1 LSLKKKRRTTV
12 RAMDRQEELHRIK
25 SIAPEIILSD
35 LGIPFVKRPSYI
47 EAPAVWRGEKRPSV
61 SIQQNDFGEWL
72 WHDFGSDKG
81 GSWID
86 LVMVLYGWDY
96 VTAVKFLREKYLGN
110 SEIQTP
116 RIIPKSQRVSTVKI
130 LEVKEVSHPA
140 LKKYLKERK
149 IEKIPEWLREFHWE
163 VKGKRFFGVGTRTIT
178 GSWTV
183 RNRLGKWNL
192 RESSNQKHSY
202 SLIEKGSPYLAVF
215 EGLFDA
221 LTWEQLDLKETDILI
236 LNSVSNLGRALEVF
250 RKYEVLILGLD
261 NDDSG
266 NLARRKIESQY
277 GEKVLN
283 LWFSAEDLNEAFR
296 KGEKIELLLLDY

>member
-1 LSLKKKRRTTV
+1 V
-12 RAMDRQEELHRIK
+12 DRQEELHRIK
-25 SIAPEIILSD
+25 SVAPEIILND
-35 LGIPFVKRPSYI
+35 LGIPFIKRPSYV
-47 EAPAVWRGEKRPSV
+47 EAAAVWRGEKRPSV

-86 LVMVLYGWDY
+86 LVMVIYGWDY
-96 VTAVKFLREKYLGN
+96 VTAVKFLREKYLGAF
-110 SEIQTP
+110 EIQIP
-116 RIIPKSQRVSTVKI
+116 KIIPKSQRVSIVKI

-149 IEKIPEWLREFHWE
+149 IEKIPGWLRELHWE

-183 RNRLGKWNL
+183 RNRLGKWNI
-192 RESSNQKHSY
+192 RESSNQRHSY

-221 LTWEQLDLKETDILI
+221 LTWEQLGLKETDILI
-236 LNSVSNLGRALEVF
+236 LNSVSNLDRALEVF

-261 NDDSG
+261 NDNSG
-266 NLARRKIESQY
+266 NLTRRKIESQY
-277 GEKVLN
+277 SERILN
-283 LWFSAEDLNEAFR
+283 LWFSAKDLNEAFW
-296 KGEKIELLLLDY
+296 KGEKIELLLLNY

>member
-1 LSLKKKRRTTV
+1 
-12 RAMDRQEELHRIK
+12 MDRETKLHRIK
-25 SIAPEIILSD
+25 SIAPEKILND

-47 EAPAVWRGEKRPSV
+47 EAPAIWRGEKRPSV

-72 WHDFGSDKG
+72 WHDFGSDEG

-96 VTAVKFLREKYLGN
+96 ITAVKFLREKYLEN
-110 SEIQTP
+110 SQIP
-116 RIIPKSQRVSTVKI
+116 APKIIPKSQRVSTVKI

-149 IEKIPEWLREFHWE
+149 IEKIPKWLRELHWE

-183 RNRLGKWNL
+183 RNRLGKWNI
-192 RESSNQKHSY
+192 RESSNQRHSF

-236 LNSVSNLGRALEVF
+236 LNSVSNLDRALEVF
-250 RKYEVLILGLD
+250 EKYEVLILGLD

-277 GEKVLN
+277 SEKVLN
-283 LWFSAEDLNEAFR
+283 LRFSAKDLNEAFQR
-296 KGEKIELLLLDY
+296 GEKIELFFKELDGSN

>member
-1 LSLKKKRRTTV
+1 
-12 RAMDRQEELHRIK
+12 MDRQMELHRIK
-25 SIAPEIILSD
+25 TIPPEVILSD

-149 IEKIPEWLREFHWE
+149 IEKIPEWLRELHWE

-192 RESSNQKHSY
+192 RESSNQRHSY

-221 LTWEQLDLKETDILI
+221 LTWEQLEMKETDILI
-236 LNSVSNLGRALEVF
+236 LNSVSNLDRVLEVF

-266 NLARRKIESQY
+266 NLARRRIESQY
-277 GEKVLN
+277 SEKGLS
-283 LWFSAEDLNEAFR
+283 LWLSAEDLNEAFR
-296 KGEKIELLLLDY
+296 KGEKIELFL

>member
-1 LSLKKKRRTTV
+1 
-12 RAMDRQEELHRIK
+12 MDREIELHRIK
-25 SIAPEIILSD
+25 SIAPEIILND

-86 LVMVLYGWDY
+86 LVMVLYDWDY

-110 SEIQTP
+110 SEIQVP

-140 LKKYLKERK
+140 LRKYLRERK
-149 IEKIPEWLREFHWE
+149 IEKIPEWLRELHWE

-192 RESSNQKHSY
+192 RELSNQRHSY
-202 SLIEKGSPYLAVF
+202 SLIEKGSSYLAVF

-221 LTWEQLDLKETDILI
+221 LTWEQLCLKETDLLI
-236 LNSVSNLGRALEVF
+236 LNSTVNIEEALKVLEH
-250 RKYEVLILGLD
+250 YEVLVLALD
-261 NDDSG
+261 NDDAG
-266 NLARRKIESQY
+266 KLARRKIKNWF
-277 GEKVLN
+277 GERIIN
-283 LWFSAEDLNEAFR
+283 LLFSAKDLNEAF
-296 KGEKIELLLLDY
+296 KYGEKIKFLE

>member
-1 LSLKKKRRTTV
+1 
-12 RAMDRQEELHRIK
+12 MDRQKELHRIK
-25 SIAPEIILSD
+25 SIAPEIILND

-47 EAPAVWRGEKRPSV
+47 EAPAVWRGEKRPSA
-61 SIQQNDFGEWL
+61 SIQQN
-72 WHDFGSDKG
+72 DFGSDKG

-86 LVMVLYGWDY
+86 LVMILYGWDY

-130 LEVKEVSHPA
+130 LKVKEVFHPA

-149 IEKIPEWLREFHWE
+149 IEKIPEWLRELHWE
-163 VKGKRFFGVGTRTIT
+163 VRGKRFFGVGTRTIT
-178 GSWTV
+178 RSWTV

-192 RESSNQKHSY
+192 RESSNQRHSY
-202 SLIEKGSPYLAVF
+202 SLIEKGSSYLAVF

-221 LTWEQLDLKETDILI
+221 LTWEQLEMKEMDILI
-236 LNSVSNLGRALEVF
+236 LNSVSNLDRVLEVF

-266 NLARRKIESQY
+266 NLARRRIESQY
-277 GEKVLN
+277 SEKGLS
-283 LWFSAEDLNEAFR
+283 LWLSAEDLNEAFR
-296 KGEKIELLLLDY
+296 KGEKIELFL

>member
-1 LSLKKKRRTTV
+1 
-12 RAMDRQEELHRIK
+12 MDRQTELHHIK
-25 SIAPEIILSD
+25 SIAPEIILND

-72 WHDFGSDKG
+72 WHDFGSDEG

-86 LVMVLYGWDY
+86 LVMILYGWDY
-96 VTAVKFLREKYLGN
+96 ITAVKFLRERYLGN

-116 RIIPKSQRVSTVKI
+116 KIIPKSQRISTVKI

-140 LKKYLKERK
+140 LKKYLRERK
-149 IEKIPEWLREFHWE
+149 IEKIPEWLRELHWE
-163 VKGKRFFGVGTRTIT
+163 VKGKRFFGVGTRIIA

-183 RNRLGKWNL
+183 RNKLGKWNI
-192 RESSNQKHSY
+192 RESSNQKHSF
-202 SLIEKGSPYLAVF
+202 SLIEKGSSYLAVF

-221 LTWEQLDLKETDILI
+221 LTWEQLGLKETDILI
-236 LNSVSNLGRALEVF
+236 LNSVSNLDRTMEVF

-277 GEKVLN
+277 SEKVLN
-283 LWFSAEDLNEAFR
+283 LGFSAKDLNEAFCLW
-296 KGEKIELLLLDY
+296 EKIEVVC

>member
-1 LSLKKKRRTTV
+1 
-12 RAMDRQEELHRIK
+12 
-25 SIAPEIILSD
+25 
-35 LGIPFVKRPSYI
+35 
-47 EAPAVWRGEKRPSV
+47 
-61 SIQQNDFGEWL
+61 
-72 WHDFGSDKG
+72 
-81 GSWID
+81 
-86 LVMVLYGWDY
+86 MVLYGWDY

-149 IEKIPEWLREFHWE
+149 IEKIPGWLRELHWE

-183 RNRLGKWNL
+183 RNRLGKWNI
-192 RESSNQKHSY
+192 RESSNQRHSY

-221 LTWEQLDLKETDILI
+221 LTWEQLEMKETDILI
-236 LNSVSNLGRALEVF
+236 LNSVSNLERSLEVF
-250 RKYEVLILGLD
+250 KKYEVLILGLD

-266 NLARRKIESQY
+266 NLTHRKIE
-277 GEKVLN
+277 KL
-283 LWFSAEDLNEAFR
+283 LPDRTMTLFFRAKDLNDAMCT
-296 KGEKIELLLLDY
+296 GEQVNLKC

>member
-1 LSLKKKRRTTV
+1 
-12 RAMDRQEELHRIK
+12 MDRQEELHHIK
-25 SIAPEIILSD
+25 TIPPEVILSD
-35 LGIPFVKRPSYI
+35 LNIPFIKRPSYI

-61 SIQQNDFGEWL
+61 SIQQNEFGEWL

-86 LVMVLYGWDY
+86 LVMILYGWDY

-140 LKKYLKERK
+140 LRKYLRERK
-149 IEKIPEWLREFHWE
+149 IEKIPEWLRELHWE
-163 VKGKRFFGVGTRTIT
+163 VKGKRFFGVGTRTIA

-183 RNRLGKWNL
+183 RNRLGKWNIK
-192 RESSNQKHSY
+192 ESSNQRHSY

-221 LTWEQLDLKETDILI
+221 LTWEQLEMKETDILI
-236 LNSVSNLGRALEVF
+236 LNSVSNLDRALEVF
-250 RKYEVLILGLD
+250 RKYEVLVLGLD

-266 NLARRKIESQY
+266 NLARRKIERQY
-277 GEKVLN
+277 SERVLN
-283 LWFSAEDLNEAFR
+283 LWFSAKDLNEAFW

>member
-1 LSLKKKRRTTV
+1 
-12 RAMDRQEELHRIK
+12 MDRQEELHRIK

-96 VTAVKFLREKYLGN
+96 VTAVKFLREKYLRN

-149 IEKIPEWLREFHWE
+149 IEKFPEWLRELHWE
-163 VKGKRFFGVGTRTIT
+163 VRGKRFFGVGTRTIT

-192 RESSNQKHSY
+192 RESSNQRHSY

-221 LTWEQLDLKETDILI
+221 LTWEQLEMKETDILI
-236 LNSVSNLGRALEVF
+236 LNSVSNLDRALEVF

-266 NLARRKIESQY
+266 NLARRRIESQY
-277 GEKVLN
+277 SERVLN
-283 LWFSAEDLNEAFR
+283 LWFSAEDLNEAFC

>member
-1 LSLKKKRRTTV
+1 
-12 RAMDRQEELHRIK
+12 MDRQEELHRIK
-25 SIAPEIILSD
+25 SIAPEIILND

-47 EAPAVWRGEKRPSV
+47 EVPAVWRGEKRPSV

-96 VTAVKFLREKYLGN
+96 VTAVKFLREKYLRN

-149 IEKIPEWLREFHWE
+149 IEKFPEWLRELHWE
-163 VKGKRFFGVGTRTIT
+163 VRGKRFFGVGTRTIT

-183 RNRLGKWNL
+183 RNRLGKWNI
-192 RESSNQKHSY
+192 RESSNQRHSY
-202 SLIEKGSPYLAVF
+202 GLIEKGSSYLAVF

-221 LTWEQLDLKETDILI
+221 LTWEQLEMKETDILI
-236 LNSVSNLGRALEVF
+236 LNSVSNLDRALEVF
-250 RKYEVLILGLD
+250 RKYEVLVLGLD

-266 NLARRKIESQY
+266 NLARRRIESQY
-277 GEKVLN
+277 SERVLN
-283 LWFSAEDLNEAFR
+283 LWFSAEEIGRAHV
-296 KGEKIELLLLDY
+296 

>member
-1 LSLKKKRRTTV
+1 
-12 RAMDRQEELHRIK
+12 MNRQEELHRIK
-25 SIAPEIILSD
+25 NIAPEVILED

-47 EAPAVWRGEKRPSV
+47 EAPAVWRGERRPSV
-61 SIQQNDFGEWL
+61 SIQQNDLGEWL
-72 WHDFGSDKG
+72 WHDFGSGKG

-86 LVMVLYGWDY
+86 LVMILFGWDY
-96 VTAVKFLREKYLGN
+96 ATAVKFLREKYLGDC
-110 SEIQTP
+110 EVQVP
-116 RIIPKSQRVSTVKI
+116 GVIPKSQRVSTVKI

-149 IEKIPEWLREFHWE
+149 IGKIPDWLRELHWE
-163 VKGKRFFGVGTRTIT
+163 VKGKRFFGVGTRTVT

-183 RNRLGKWNL
+183 RNRLGKWNI
-192 RESSNQKHSY
+192 RESYQRHSY

-221 LTWEQLDLKETDILI
+221 LSWEQLEMKETDILI
-236 LNSVSNLGRALEVF
+236 LNSVANLERALEVF

-266 NLARRKIESQY
+266 NLARRKIEKLFPDRTMTLSF
-277 GEKVLN
+277 K
-283 LWFSAEDLNEAFR
+283 AKDLNDAMR
-296 KGEKIELLLLDY
+296 TGETPEVLGKMPNRDPK

>member
-1 LSLKKKRRTTV
+1 
-12 RAMDRQEELHRIK
+12 MGRQEELHRIK

-47 EAPAVWRGEKRPSV
+47 EVPAVWRGEKRPSV

-149 IEKIPEWLREFHWE
+149 IEKFPEWLRELHWE
-163 VKGKRFFGVGTRTIT
+163 VRGKRFFGVGTRTIT

-183 RNRLGKWNL
+183 RNRLGKWNI
-192 RESSNQKHSY
+192 RESSNQRHSY

-221 LTWEQLDLKETDILI
+221 LTWEQLEMKETDILI
-236 LNSVSNLGRALEVF
+236 LNSVSNLDRALEVF
-250 RKYEVLILGLD
+250 GKYEVLILGLD

-266 NLARRKIESQY
+266 NLARGKIESQY
-277 GEKVLN
+277 SERVLN
-283 LWFSAEDLNEAFR
+283 LWFSAEDLNEAFC